1 MKTNMLNNN
10 IARVS
15 ISQVFQAIEQT
26 QSRNKMVEILVDVF
40 GKLTKV
46 EIQQLCYLFDGR
58 VAPQFVSSEY
68 NFSEKSVISALNN
81 LAKLYGSH
89 IDVAKLRESSGDIGV
104 AVEQFRT
111 IIGEFA
117 FNATNLVNGL
127 KIDTKNDFQGV
138 QIGDFYDFLSKFA
151 LVKGAKSVSQ
161 KSSMLNEYVV
171 KLSPVDA
178 KYLARIIVGNLR
190 LGCNYK
196 TILDALSVY
205 LVGDK
210 SLRES
215 LDLAYGF
222 AADVGYLAGFAIEA
236 KIKGLNRD
244 ELMIELAKIKPV
256 PGMPFFPRLVQRVGG
271 FDEAFEKLGGRFYLQ
286 PKFDGLRGQIHIGV
300 DYVNDF
306 FKDCIWSHLLTED
319 QDNVKKGGDVNG
331 FDMFASQNSSDEN
344 TVETSKNSDIEQ
356 KPLDN
361 NDNDNYDGNN
371 KEDSIKIFSR
381 NLEDLTVAFPDIV
394 KYAASLD
401 CKSAILDCEIVGVDQ
416 KGEFIPFQETMTRRR
431 KYEVSNTQSAVPVK
445 AFVFDILHLDG
456 KDTSVALLQ
465 DRVKIISDLL
475 DRKNTNNDKDGV
487 INNND
492 EIQKNNKVKM
502 LSDTANPHKES
513 RENTDKQE
521 KEFVETLINNPQS
534 KFYNQNAVIIPTESP
549 IVSDMDQMRLMFE
562 KYVSQGFEGII
573 LKKIDDRYIPGV
585 RNLDWIKIKKSI
597 EGKVVDTVDL
607 VILGYYAGSGKQ
619 TKFGMGALL
628 AGVYNSDNNN
638 YEPITKIGTGI
649 TEEKWQEISSQ
660 LKEITLSVKPKDVS
674 DGVYQKPDFWVEPK
688 IVVQVEADEISA
700 SKVYSAGADK
710 LGFGLALR
718 FPRLIIFDRD
728 KVATDA
734 TSVDEL
740 IEMFKFRRE
749 DK

>member
-1 MKTNMLNNN
+1 MDGIDNQLGKTTNSSEEMSKSSYYNDGNNDGN
-10 IARVS
+10 TNVNNDSTSKVS
-15 ISQVFQAIEQT
+15 ISQVLQAIEQT

-40 GKLTKV
+40 SKINKE
-46 EIQQLCYLFDGR
+46 EIQKLCYLFDGR
-58 VAPQFVSSEY
+58 VAPLFVSSEF

-81 LAKLYGSH
+81 LAKLYGAD
-89 IDVAKLRESSGDIGV
+89 IDIAKLRESSGDIGT
-104 AVEQFRT
+104 AVEQYR
-111 IIGEFA
+111 IGLDKYLENVSRPA
-117 FNATNLVNGL
+117 SSQEE
-127 KIDTKNDFQGV
+127 KNDTNVNYGV
-138 QIGDFYDFLSKFA
+138 QIGDFYDFLSRFA
-151 LVKGAKSVSQ
+151 MIKGAKSVSQ
-161 KSSMLNEYVV
+161 KSSMLNEYIVQ
-171 KLSPVDA
+171 LSPVDA

-210 SLRES
+210 SLRDS
-215 LDLAYGF
+215 FDLAYGF

-244 ELMIELAKIKPV
+244 ELIIELAKIKPV

-306 FKDCIWSHLLTED
+306 FKDCIWSHLLTDSTGD
-319 QDNVKKGGDVNG
+319 QTQNESVNG
-331 FDMFASQNSSDEN
+331 FDMFS
-344 TVETSKNSDIEQ
+344 TST
-356 KPLDN
+356 N
-361 NDNDNYDGNN
+361 NDDNGNKLFGDKNRDRQGEN
-371 KEDSIKIFSR
+371 KEIKIFSR
-381 NLEDLTVAFPDIV
+381 NLEDLTVAFPDII
-394 KYAASLD
+394 KYASSLN
-401 CKSAILDCEIVGVDQ
+401 CKSAILDCEIVGVD
-416 KGEFIPFQETMTRRR
+416 KDGEFIPFQETMTRRR
-431 KYEVSNTQSAVPVK
+431 KYEVGNTQSEVPVK

-456 KDTSVALLQ
+456 RDTSVELLQ
-465 DRVKIISDLL
+465 DRVEIISELL
-475 DRKNTNNDKDGV
+475 GAK
-487 INNND
+487 
-492 EIQKNNKVKM
+492 ESFSSNNKEEKVT
-502 LSDTANPHKES
+502 SDN
-513 RENTDKQE
+513 D
-521 KEFVETLINNPQS
+521 FVESLIKDENS
-534 KFYNQNAVIIPTESP
+534 KFYNQAAVIIPTESP
-549 IVSDMDQMRLMFE
+549 IVSNVDQMRKMFD

-607 VILGYYAGSGKQ
+607 VILGYYSGSGKQ

-628 AGVYNSDNNN
+628 AGVYNSQNNN

-649 TEEKWQEISSQ
+649 TEDRWTEISSR
-660 LKEITLSVKPKDVS
+660 LKEITLAAKPKEVVE
-674 DGVYQKPDFWVEPK
+674 GVYQKPDFWVEPS

-700 SKVYSAGADK
+700 SKVYSAGLDQ

-718 FPRLIIFDRD
+718 FPRLIIFGRD

-734 TSVDEL
+734 TTVDEL
-740 IEMFKFRRE
+740 VQMFKFRRE
-749 DK
+749 AK

>member
-81 LAKLYGSH
+81 LAKLYGAH

-117 FNATNLVNGL
+117 VNTTNLVNGL

-138 QIGDFYDFLSKFA
+138 QIGDFYNFLSKFA

-319 QDNVKKGGDVNG
+319 RDNVKKGEDVNG

-361 NDNDNYDGNN
+361 NDNDNYDGKN

-394 KYAASLD
+394 KYASSLN
-401 CKSAILDCEIVGVDQ
+401 CKSAILDCEIVGVD
-416 KGEFIPFQETMTRRR
+416 KDGEFIPFQETMTRRR
-431 KYEVSNTQSAVPVK
+431 KYEVGNTQSEVPVK

-456 KDTSVALLQ
+456 RDTSVELLQ
-465 DRVKIISDLL
+465 DRVEIISELL
-475 DRKNTNNDKDGV
+475 GSK
-487 INNND
+487 
-492 EIQKNNKVKM
+492 ESFSSNNKEEKVT
-502 LSDTANPHKES
+502 SDN
-513 RENTDKQE
+513 D
-521 KEFVETLINNPQS
+521 FVESLIKDENS
-534 KFYNQNAVIIPTESP
+534 KFYNQAAVIIPTESP
-549 IVSDMDQMRLMFE
+549 IVSNVDQMRKMFD

-607 VILGYYAGSGKQ
+607 VILGYYSGSGKQ

-628 AGVYNSDNNN
+628 AGVYNSQNNN

-649 TEEKWQEISSQ
+649 TEDRWAEISSR
-660 LKEITLSVKPKDVS
+660 LKEITLAAKPKEVVE
-674 DGVYQKPDFWVEPK
+674 GVYQKPDFWVEPS

-700 SKVYSAGADK
+700 SKVYSAGLDQ

-718 FPRLIIFDRD
+718 FPRLIIFGRD

-734 TSVDEL
+734 TTVDEL
-740 IEMFKFRRE
+740 VQMFKFRRE
-749 DK
+749 AK